1 MKINT
6 ANTISSIICFLFG
19 KSPVL
24 IAANH
29 FVRRSEEESWLCS
42 QWVDHFLGNWRK
54 LRPGSLLSSF
64 EQPRMRQNEDI
75 ACYCMTVF
83 APPRWQ
89 GLLFSDVIVIRPH
102 NMLFSRC
109 LVPLIQNK
117 SKCATFDMENGF
129 CMQVQFY
136 ANQSHFQ
143 RMVSHLGLGQT

>member
-42 QWVDHFLGNWRK
+42 QWVDHFLGSWRK
-54 LRPGSLLSSF
+54 LRPGRLLSSF

-83 APPRWQ
+83 APPRWRDFP
-89 GLLFSDVIVIRPH
+89 FSDVTVIRPH
-102 NMLFSRC
+102 NMPFSSS
-109 LVPLIQNK
+109 LVPLIQNE
-117 SKCATFDMENGF
+117 SKCATFHMKMSF
-129 CMQVQFY
+129 ACRFIFMQIKVIFKEW
-136 ANQSHFQ
+136 F
-143 RMVSHLGLGQT
+143 RT